1 LGELIVILGFAASV
15 KRSHESRV
23 SGNGGFGSEDRRA
36 STSPAASRSFEAASP
51 SSSNVSVRKKT
62 VCIFFSFCF
71 VNVLCFF
78 IIFGLHLKGGD
89 FFFVYLQK
97 PNGPKTRPP
106 KVSKCSS
113 SSVQEDIE
121 IEIAEVLY
129 GLKKQSHGSKKEEK
143 AENDLQKLDSTDAN
157 DSKSSPNSNFAQ
169 TSILNQN
176 NASASDSLLVLG
188 GYIYLSVQI
197 VEMDIL

>member
-1 LGELIVILGFAASV
+1 MKGE
-15 KRSHESRV
+15 
-23 SGNGGFGSEDRRA
+23 
-36 STSPAASRSFEAASP
+36 
-51 SSSNVSVRKKT
+51 
-62 VCIFFSFCF
+62 
-71 VNVLCFF
+71 
-78 IIFGLHLKGGD
+78 D

-157 DSKSSPNSNFAQ
+157 DSKSSPNSNIAQ

>member
-1 LGELIVILGFAASV
+1 MRVGYQEMVDLVVKIGELRLHRRRVGVLRLHRLLHRMFQSEKRRFVYFFRFALLMF
-15 KRSHESRV
+15 
-23 SGNGGFGSEDRRA
+23 NFFFNFW
-36 STSPAASRSFEAASP
+36 TTFEGW
-51 SSSNVSVRKKT
+51 K
-62 VCIFFSFCF
+62 I
-71 VNVLCFF
+71 
-78 IIFGLHLKGGD
+78 
-89 FFFVYLQK
+89 FFVYLQK

-106 KVSKCSS
+106 KVSKCS

-188 GYIYLSVQI
+188 GYIYLPGQI

>member
-1 LGELIVILGFAASV
+1 MRVGYQEMVDLVVKIGELRLHRRRVGVLRLHRLLHRMFQSEKRRFVYFFRFALLM
-15 KRSHESRV
+15 
-23 SGNGGFGSEDRRA
+23 F
-36 STSPAASRSFEAASP
+36 
-51 SSSNVSVRKKT
+51 NV
-62 VCIFFSFCF
+62 
-71 VNVLCFF
+71 FF
-78 IIFGLHLKGGD
+78 IIFGLHLKGED